1 MDSSDNDNNVT
12 ANGVVIPTAG
22 IMRLPE
28 VLQAVGVK
36 ETTWREGMKLGFY
49 PQSFPIGKRAVG
61 WAAEDIRQL
70 LQDLREGK
78 VFKQRA

>member
-36 ETTWREGMKLGFY
+36 ETTWREGMKATMRPTNVTARPDTAL
-49 PQSFPIGKRAVG
+49 AV
-61 WAAEDIRQL
+61 R
-70 LQDLREGK
+70 
-78 VFKQRA
+78 